1 MASIAINESLAPTNV
16 VVLEGEAADATVV
29 SPNVLIIGGDFKVG

>member
-16 VVLEGEAADATVV
+16 VVLEGEAADGTVV
-29 SPNVLIIGGDFKVG
+29 SPNVLVVSRDFKVG

>member
-1 MASIAINESLAPTNV
+1 MASIAINESLAPMDV

-29 SPNVLIIGGDFKVG
+29 SPDVFVLGGDFKVG